1 MANTQMMCL
10 ADFEKYARVN
20 LSKDALNFFAVGA
33 NDAVTLN
40 DNIPAFK
47 R

>member
-20 LSKDALNFFAVGA
+20 LSKDALSYYTVGA
-33 NDAVTLN
+33 NDEVTLN
-40 DNIPAFK
+40 DNITAFK